1 MKMKQK
7 ANFEGRAF
15 GSLCINDSSLA
26 KAQTTIFKLE
36 FIKFT
41 FLTVPNSET
50 KFSKMFWLIY
60 EISTYLCLFNFYS
73 VP

>member
-50 KFSKMFWLIY
+50 KFSKMF
-60 EISTYLCLFNFYS
+60 
-73 VP
+73 